1 MNKNSYLKRHIKEG
15 TNNFKRNG
23 WITVASISS
32 LSFMLL
38 MIGVT
43 FLILLN
49 LNYMTTKVEQ
59 NVEIHAYLQDST
71 STEKKI
77 LTDKIQALEH
87 VASVQFISKNEGL
100 ENFMENLGDEG
111 AAFETLKKDNPL
123 NDAFVD

>member
-1 MNKNSYLKRHIKEG
+1 MNKNSYVKRHIKEG

-23 WITVASISS
+23 WMTVASISS

-71 STEKKI
+71 STEKEI
-77 LTDKIQALEH
+77 LTDKIQSLEH
-87 VASVQFISKNEGL
+87 VASVAIYLQK
-100 ENFMENLGDEG
+100 
-111 AAFETLKKDNPL
+111 
-123 NDAFVD
+123 

>member
-1 MNKNSYLKRHIKEG
+1 MNKNSYVNRHIKEG

-23 WITVASISS
+23 WMTVASISS

-77 LTDKIQALEH
+77 LTNKIQALE
-87 VASVQFISKNEGL
+87 SCSLCPIYLQK
-100 ENFMENLGDEG
+100 
-111 AAFETLKKDNPL
+111 
-123 NDAFVD
+123 